1 MRPTRA
7 LHPRLRNPILPLL
20 PRRILRPIPIPIALP
35 PPLSITAIPSISRA
49 PARRGAIA
57 RIRDARVFVGE
68 VDGFL
73 GRSRDGNGVRG
84 PGVARGLGAG
94 AAGFAEGG
102 GADGEVLDLGE
113 GEDAED
119 CDVVGAAGVC

>member
-1 MRPTRA
+1 MP
-7 LHPRLRNPILPLL
+7 PIG
-20 PRRILRPIPIPIALP
+20 
-35 PPLSITAIPSISRA
+35 RA

-57 RIRDARVFVGE
+57 RIRDSRVFVGE

-73 GRSRDGNGVRG
+73 GRGGGGHGVRR
-84 PGVARGLGAG
+84 PGGARALGAG

-119 CDVVGAAGVC
+119 CDVFGSAGVC